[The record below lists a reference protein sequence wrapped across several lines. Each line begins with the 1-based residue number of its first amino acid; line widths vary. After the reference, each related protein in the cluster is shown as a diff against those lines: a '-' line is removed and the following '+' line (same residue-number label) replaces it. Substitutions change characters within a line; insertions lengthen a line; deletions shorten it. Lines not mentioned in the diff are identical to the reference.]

1 MTKMSSTCETVGK
14 KTVERN
20 TGRKYTEPHRL
31 AIKRGLVGKK
41 SKNPK
46 LTSER
51 LSVALRGRVPWNKGM
66 VGNYILHKSRGRKL
80 TEEQKKEISEKT
92 KAAMQREEVKIKHLG
107 AMELRKGKPHSKET
121 KLKISNTMKRKG
133 LNPQKWRKK

>member
-1 MTKMSSTCETVGK
+1 MKIDFLFPSPSRDK
-14 KTVERN
+14 K
-20 TGRKYTEPHRL
+20 
-31 AIKRGLVGKK
+31 
-41 SKNPK
+41 
-46 LTSER
+46 
-51 LSVALRGRVPWNKGM
+51 
-66 VGNYILHKSRGRKL
+66 
-80 TEEQKKEISEKT
+80 EEQKKEISEKT